1 MVISLR
7 ARLFLGL
14 SAVVV
19 GSLGLVL
26 WWVEA
31 DLAARLT
38 ALSHQD
44 MARAGRLV
52 AAEVGELPFSDSL
65 ADALGRIAGLRVTFI
80 GSDGRVLGDSEVSAA
95 RLPEVE
101 NHANRPEVRE
111 ALGGRVGSDRRASE
125 TIARSL
131 LYVALPHP
139 QGVVRLA
146 RPTEEVDQLVV
157 RAKGMAVA
165 AAILALLLAYPASGA
180 FGRFAAGHLKRMREK
195 VDSVAPGEPSRRIP
209 AARMDE
215 VKALAYSI
223 DLMADRMEEAVRGL
237 GAEREDLEAMFESL
251 ESGLA
256 VLDGEGMVIR
266 ANAAFTAWTGRSDP
280 RGQRATTLFR
290 APGLAEVVERG
301 LRGDSASREVRL
313 GERTV
318 HASVRP
324 HRDGVLFVLRD
335 LTRLRRLEAVRRD
348 FVANV
353 SHELK
358 TPLTSI
364 MGFAEAIA
372 ESEMPDARRQ
382 EFAERILTNSRRMR
396 RLVDDLLELTRIESG
411 RWELAAE
418 SVELGAAARAEWA
431 ILEPLAKERS
441 VRLAMDAG
449 LPTVTADP
457 GAVRQILRNLFDNA
471 LRYAPEGSEVRL
483 STSTVDGWVRTEIS
497 DSGPGI
503 PSAHLARIFERFYRV
518 DPARSREAGGT
529 GLGLAIVKHLVR
541 AHGGEVRAE
550 SELGRGTTV
559 WFTLPVASS
568 ELIRV
573 TKSLPE
579 AFRLPID
586 VEKKGEGR

>member
-1 MVISLR
+1 
-7 ARLFLGL
+7 
-14 SAVVV
+14 
-19 GSLGLVL
+19 
-26 WWVEA
+26 
-31 DLAARLT
+31 
-38 ALSHQD
+38 
-44 MARAGRLV
+44 
-52 AAEVGELPFSDSL
+52 
-65 ADALGRIAGLRVTFI
+65 
-80 GSDGRVLGDSEVSAA
+80 
-95 RLPEVE
+95 
-101 NHANRPEVRE
+101 
-111 ALGGRVGSDRRASE
+111 
-125 TIARSL
+125 
-131 LYVALPHP
+131 
-139 QGVVRLA
+139 
-146 RPTEEVDQLVV
+146 
-157 RAKGMAVA
+157 
-165 AAILALLLAYPASGA
+165 
-180 FGRFAAGHLKRMREK
+180 
-195 VDSVAPGEPSRRIP
+195 
-209 AARMDE
+209 
-215 VKALAYSI
+215 
-223 DLMADRMEEAVRGL
+223 
-237 GAEREDLEAMFESL
+237 
-251 ESGLA
+251 
-256 VLDGEGMVIR
+256 
-266 ANAAFTAWTGRSDP
+266 
-280 RGQRATTLFR
+280 
-290 APGLAEVVERG
+290 
-301 LRGDSASREVRL
+301 
-313 GERTV
+313 V